1 MAVEAAE
8 AYAEVET
15 ADFEFNTFAMKPLN
29 ETQLQFYLT
38 FLSGHFEAEA
48 VEAWAEAETA
58 EFEVNTSS
66 LKPSSGDTK
75 TISQPAALAA
85 KALSLTP
92 ITTFKAKVIYF
103 KEYGQLIGCGCSCG

>member
-1 MAVEAAE
+1 MKHSYSFTSQFYLSSWPFEAEAEAVEA
-8 AYAEVET
+8 V
-15 ADFEFNTFAMKPLN
+15 
-29 ETQLQFYLT
+29 
-38 FLSGHFEAEA
+38 EA

-92 ITTFKAKVIYF
+92 ITTFEAKVIY
-103 KEYGQLIGCGCSCG
+103 

>member
-1 MAVEAAE
+1 
-8 AYAEVET
+8 
-15 ADFEFNTFAMKPLN
+15 MKPSSGTKHSYSCTSHL
-29 ETQLQFYLT
+29 YL
-38 FLSGHFEAEA
+38 SSEPFEAAEA
-48 VEAWAEAETA
+48 VEAWLEAEAETA

-92 ITTFKAKVIYF
+92 ITTLEAKVIYQR
-103 KEYGQLIGCGCSCG
+103 GIGN

>member
-1 MAVEAAE
+1 
-8 AYAEVET
+8 
-15 ADFEFNTFAMKPLN
+15 MKHCYSF
-29 ETQLQFYLT
+29 TKQFYLS
-38 FLSGHFEAEA
+38 SGPFEAATEA

-92 ITTFKAKVIYF
+92 ITTFEAKVIYF
-103 KEYGQLIGCGCSCG
+103 KEY

>member
-1 MAVEAAE
+1 
-8 AYAEVET
+8 
-15 ADFEFNTFAMKPLN
+15 MKHSYSF
-29 ETQLQFYLT
+29 TSQFYLS
-38 FLSGHFEAEA
+38 SGPFEAEADEA

>member
-1 MAVEAAE
+1 
-8 AYAEVET
+8 
-15 ADFEFNTFAMKPLN
+15 MKHSYSF
-29 ETQLQFYLT
+29 TSQFYLSSWP
-38 FLSGHFEAEA
+38 FEA

-92 ITTFKAKVIYF
+92 ITTFEAKMIY
-103 KEYGQLIGCGCSCG
+103 

>member
-1 MAVEAAE
+1 
-8 AYAEVET
+8 
-15 ADFEFNTFAMKPLN
+15 MKHSYSL
-29 ETQLQFYLT
+29 TSQFYL
-38 FLSGHFEAEA
+38 SPWPFEAEA

-92 ITTFKAKVIYF
+92 ITTFEAKVIYF
-103 KEYGQLIGCGCSCG
+103 KEY

>member
-1 MAVEAAE
+1 
-8 AYAEVET
+8 
-15 ADFEFNTFAMKPLN
+15 MKHCYSF
-29 ETQLQFYLT
+29 TSQFYLS
-38 FLSGHFEAEA
+38 SGPFEAATEA

-92 ITTFKAKVIYF
+92 ITTFEAKVIYF
-103 KEYGQLIGCGCSCG
+103 KEY

>member
-1 MAVEAAE
+1 
-8 AYAEVET
+8 
-15 ADFEFNTFAMKPLN
+15 MKHSYSF
-29 ETQLQFYLT
+29 TSQFYLS
-38 FLSGHFEAEA
+38 SGPFEAEA

-92 ITTFKAKVIYF
+92 ITTFEAKVIY
-103 KEYGQLIGCGCSCG
+103 YGVLTLLFY